1 MFNIDYRNGPECKL
15 PENTMDCYAGFKYV
29 LEYAEEYNI
38 DTSKIAIWGEGAGAL
53 MAVGLAKQLAKK
65 DESHLVK

>member
-1 MFNIDYRNGPECKL
+1 VFNIDYRNGPECKL
-15 PENTMDCYAGFKYV
+15 PENTMDCYAGLKYV

-53 MAVGLAKQLAKK
+53 MAVGLAKQLAK
-65 DESHLVK
+65 